1 MEAQN
6 AFFRHANVLPRD
18 VAQEHRARGQ
28 AYSRNPY
35 VRMLQRD
42 LLPLLLI
49 EKKESA
55 AIVGDF
61 DCLRACRGG
70 DQRKQS
76 GQEET
81 PSSHSGL
88 ALIPR
93 QKRGMRTRQAAVYS
107 IGRGSHTISFGNV
120 AP

>member
-6 AFFRHANVLPRD
+6 AFFRDANVLPRD

-28 AYSRNPY
+28 TYSRNPY

-55 AIVGDF
+55 AIVGDL

-76 GQEET
+76 GQKET

-88 ALIPR
+88 ALIPAP
-93 QKRGMRTRQAAVYS
+93 KTRHAHS
-107 IGRGSHTISFGNV
+107 SGGRVFNRPRV
-120 AP
+120 AYNKLWK